1 MGIQIKRE
9 VTSYDTN
16 VLSGSNITSLTL
28 LAKPCEFLLWCVV
41 FPKRGAKMV
50 AKCLAVLYFIE
61 LMLLLG
67 SSVYLGESVNAGHCF
82 AWVRAVIECT
92 ANYLVLL

>member
-1 MGIQIKRE
+1 
-9 VTSYDTN
+9 
-16 VLSGSNITSLTL
+16 
-28 LAKPCEFLLWCVV
+28 
-41 FPKRGAKMV
+41 MV

-67 SSVYLGESVNAGHCF
+67 PSVYLGESVNAGHCF